1 VYFVVF
7 GSIDEDF
14 IYAFKNILIL
24 AFVGDV
30 RSVQCS
36 VPKDLFRFFVTLEK
50 HDQSFVV

>member
-1 VYFVVF
+1 VVF

-30 RSVQCS
+30 RSVFS
-36 VPKDLFRFFVTLEK
+36 SKRFV
-50 HDQSFVV
+50 SFFCYIGEA